1 MIWNTSQDNINIL
14 VSNRISVIVMSSSS
28 KNSDIGYSTLTLL
41 MFVADGLG
49 NVLMML
55 ISSFLWY

>member
-1 MIWNTSQDNINIL
+1 MNIL
-14 VSNRISVIVMSSSS
+14 VNNRISVIVMSSSS